1 MVNGPLHGITVLDFS
16 LAMAGP
22 FAAQKLG
29 DMGAE
34 VIKIEPTGDG
44 EWHRTRAAGNA
55 WVNKLNSSFIAF
67 NRNKKSLS
75 VNLKTEK
82 GREAVYRLVEKADVL
97 LQNFR
102 PGVAERLGLDYE
114 TIRGV
119 NDKIVYCSISG
130 YGETGP
136 YAKRPGQDLILQGYS
151 GAMWNT
157 GKEGDPPLP
166 LGMFVADATAAH
178 QAVEGILAALFYRER
193 SGKGQKVEI
202 SMLNCVMDLQA
213 QELSVYL
220 TGGVKPKRTKEPL
233 AHTLLNSPYGV
244 YKTKDGYM
252 TLAFGPIHLLG
263 EALDNDRLRSF
274 TEWKDGME
282 HRDEIYRI
290 VAEIL
295 PQKTTQEWIEILDR
309 YNLWAGPVYTYDDLV
324 NDPQVHHNQM
334 IVEIDHPTEGKLKVL
349 GIPIRFS
356 ESPGTIRQYPP
367 LVGEHT
373 DEILKDAGYTEEE
386 IRRLKEEGVVYNE
399 TDEAGR

>member
-34 VIKIEPTGDG
+34 VIKVEPTGDG

-114 TIRGV
+114 TIRSV

-202 SMLNCVMDLQA
+202 SMLNCVMDLQV

-290 VAEIL
+290 VAEICRRRRRRSGS
-295 PQKTTQEWIEILDR
+295 KSSTGTTSGR
-309 YNLWAGPVYTYDDLV
+309 ARCT
-324 NDPQVHHNQM
+324 
-334 IVEIDHPTEGKLKVL
+334 PTTIWST
-349 GIPIRFS
+349 IPRSITT
-356 ESPGTIRQYPP
+356 G
-367 LVGEHT
+367 
-373 DEILKDAGYTEEE
+373 
-386 IRRLKEEGVVYNE
+386 
-399 TDEAGR
+399 

>member
-1 MVNGPLHGITVLDFS
+1 V
-16 LAMAGP
+16 
-22 FAAQKLG
+22 
-29 DMGAE
+29 
-34 VIKIEPTGDG
+34 EPTGDG

-82 GREAVYRLVEKADVL
+82 GREAVYRLGRKADVL

-119 NDKIVYCSISG
+119 NDNIIYCSISG

-136 YAKRPGQDLILQGYS
+136 YAQRPGQDLILQGYS

-157 GKEGDPPLP
+157 GKEGDPPHP

-193 SGKGQKVEI
+193 SGRGQKVEI
-202 SMLNCVMDLQA
+202 NMLNCVVDLQV

-233 AHTLLNSPYGV
+233 AHALLNSPYGV

-295 PQKTTQEWIEILDR
+295 PQKTTQEWIEHLDK

-324 NDPQVHHNQM
+324 NDPQVRHNQM

-356 ESPGTIRQYPP
+356 ESPGPIRYYPP

-373 DEILKDAGYTEEE
+373 DEILKEAGYTEEE
-386 IRRLKEEGVVYNE
+386 IRRLKAEGVVFNE
-399 TDEAGR
+399 ADD